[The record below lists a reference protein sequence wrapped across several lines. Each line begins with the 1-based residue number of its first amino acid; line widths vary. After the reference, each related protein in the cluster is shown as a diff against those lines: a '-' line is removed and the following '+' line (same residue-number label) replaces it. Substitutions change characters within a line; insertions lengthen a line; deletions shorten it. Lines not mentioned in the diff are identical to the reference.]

1 MITIPAID
9 LKNGACVRLRQGRME
24 EATLFSADPLAVAT
38 RWYELGARRLHLV
51 DLDGAFAGQPR
62 HAPIIQDIA
71 SAWPDL
77 QLQVGGGI
85 RQLQRI
91 EDYLNAGVQWVIIGT
106 QALKDPDFVVQA
118 CRLFPGHIMVGI
130 DAQQGMVA
138 TEGWATV
145 SQTPALELA
154 LRFRDAGITALIYT
168 DISRDG
174 MMQGVNVQATADLAR
189 DSGLPVIA
197 SGGISQLADI
207 EALRQVRHA
216 GIIGAISGRALYE
229 GQLDLRAAQNL
240 ADQP

>member
-1 MITIPAID
+1 MLIIPAID
-9 LKNGACVRLRQGRME
+9 LKDGRCVRLRQGRME
-24 EATLFSADPLAVAT
+24 EDTVFSNDPVAMASH
-38 RWYELGARRLHLV
+38 WVEQGARRLHLV
-51 DLDGAFAGQPR
+51 DLNGAFAGTPI
-62 HAPIIQDIA
+62 HAEVVHAIHQAHPQL
-71 SAWPDL
+71 PL
-77 QLQVGGGI
+77 QIGGGI
-85 RQLQRI
+85 RDMACIDRYLQ
-91 EDYLNAGVQWVIIGT
+91 AGVQWVILGT
-106 QALKDPDFVVQA
+106 AALRQPELVEAA
-118 CRLFPGHIMVGI
+118 CTRHPGRIIVGI
-130 DAQQGMVA
+130 DARDGLVA
-138 TEGWATV
+138 TEGWAEL
-145 SQTPALELA
+145 SQTPALDLA
-154 LRFRDAGITALIYT
+154 RRFRAAGIAAIIYT